1 MTAPKTVRL
10 DVLAREL
17 GAELHG
23 PGDLEVT
30 GLGTLGAAGPGQLTF
45 LANPRYRAHLENS
58 QAGAVL
64 LRADQLDVCPVA
76 ALVVRRNVASN
87 EIGAGGRKSL
97 GKGRGMGMWASTTHR
112 RRGQR

>member
-58 QAGAVL
+58 RAGAVL
-64 LRADQLDVCPVA
+64 LRADQLEAMRLKKYKEAEEIQREVLA
-76 ALVVRRNVASN
+76 AAERVPPASQ
-87 EIGAGGRKSL
+87 E
-97 GKGRGMGMWASTTHR
+97 
-112 RRGQR
+112 